1 LLTVKG
7 GAATSDFLLSLLVSA
22 SFMRLSSL
30 KAARV
35 AVGEYRAARNPGQ
48 AAFFLLQQRIAGA
61 VAKMLGNRRWLTL
74 KS

>member
-1 LLTVKG
+1 LLIVKG

-48 AAFFLLQQRIAGA
+48 AAFFSFATEDRRSRGENAG
-61 VAKMLGNRRWLTL
+61 
-74 KS
+74 